1 MIIEKQI
8 FEEYL
13 SQLELPEIPHLM
25 GRFEHFH
32 QLLSEHNKNVNLVSR
47 KMTPQ
52 SYWTQHFLDSLLP
65 VECLD
70 FADKTVLDFGSGGG
84 LPGIPIQ
91 LVSTGCEMV
100 LLDSI
105 AKKTKIL
112 AQMVEA
118 LSLPNT
124 AVECVRLEDYA
135 FLARRP
141 SFDLILCRAVA
152 LQERYNSPLRRLL
165 KPSGHLVMYKS
176 HAMDDL
182 EGIKYTQI
190 LSREDE
196 ILGKRS
202 IIQVAQRDLMKR

>member
-8 FEEYL
+8 FEDYL
-13 SQLELPEIPHLM
+13 IKLGLPDIPQLM

-32 QLLSEHNKNVNLVSR
+32 KLLTEHNKQVNLVSR
-47 KMTPQ
+47 KMPPQ
-52 SYWTQHFLDSLLP
+52 SYWVQHFLDSLLA

-70 FADKTVLDFGSGGG
+70 FADKTVLDFGTGGG

-100 LLDSI
+100 LLDST

-112 AQMVEA
+112 TEIVEA
-118 LSLPNT
+118 LSLSNT
-124 AVECVRLEDYA
+124 SVECARLEDYA

-152 LQERYNSPLRRLL
+152 LEERYYSPLRRLL

-176 HAMDDL
+176 RSMADL
-182 EGIKYTQI
+182 EGIKHTQI
-190 LSREDE
+190 LAREDE
-196 ILGKRS
+196 HLGQRS
-202 IIQVAQRDLMKR
+202 LIQVAQRDLMKR